1 MRLKKKL
8 IGRLIMSVTFICLL
22 SFSLL
27 AQNDNKKEPKIDTT
41 PFYDSVHH
49 WYDFFSDGAVIHP
62 LPGKPQY
69 SETEITKIADN
80 ILLFQRD
87 NGGWP
92 KNFDMRAILTDD
104 QKEKL
109 KAAKSVLH
117 TTFDN
122 STTYTQINYLEKAYD
137 ITGQERFK
145 EGCLK
150 GLQFILDAQ
159 YDNGGWPQ
167 YYPPLQSNAGYS
179 THITYNDG
187 AYVGVMKTL
196 KRIADG
202 DPTFAFVDKAMR
214 KKLVEAF
221 DKGLECILKTQ
232 IVEDGVKK
240 IWCQQHDEVTLK
252 PAWARTFEPPCF
264 SNDESAPIVL
274 LLMSIENPNEHVIN
288 SVQSAVKWFNN
299 AQILYLRCIYDPTAP
314 KYVSKYKVH
323 NYDARV
329 VHDLLAPPIW
339 PRYSELETGK
349 PIFCDRNSTI
359 VYHMGDLGRERR
371 SGYRWYT
378 YAPQQVLDEY
388 PAWLTKNGITEN
400 VISDQR

>member
-1 MRLKKKL
+1 MKLKKKL
-8 IGRLIMSVTFICLL
+8 INTLVLSGSFICLFSL
-22 SFSLL
+22 SLL
-27 AQNDNKKEPKIDTT
+27 AQEVQNEEPKIDTT

-69 SETEITKIADN
+69 PETEITKIADN

-92 KNFDMRAILTDD
+92 KNYDIRAILTDG

-109 KAAKSVLH
+109 KAAKPILH

-122 STTYTQINYLEKAYD
+122 STTYTQINYLAKAYD
-137 ITGQERFK
+137 ITHQERFK

-167 YYPPLQSNAGYS
+167 YYPPLPSNAAYS
-179 THITYNDG
+179 THITFNDG

-196 KRIADG
+196 KQIAEG
-202 DPTFAFVDKAMR
+202 NPTFDFVGKAMR
-214 KKLVEAF
+214 KKLKDAY

-252 PAWARTFEPPCF
+252 PAWARTFEPPCM

-274 LLMSIENPNEHVIN
+274 LLMSIDHPNDQIIDAVHG
-288 SVQSAVKWFNN
+288 AVKWFNDS
-299 AQILYLRCIYDPTAP
+299 QILHLRCIYDPTAP
-314 KYVSKYKVH
+314 EYVSKYKIH
-323 NYDARV
+323 HYDARV

-339 PRYSELETGK
+339 SRYSELETGK
-349 PIFCDRNSTI
+349 PIFCDRDSTI

-378 YAPQQVLDEY
+378 YAPQEVLAEY
-388 PAWLTKNGITEN
+388 PDWLKKNKITKNVTVN
-400 VISDQR
+400 N

>member
-1 MRLKKKL
+1 MNQKLKKLGKRVL
-8 IGRLIMSVTFICLL
+8 IASIVCLFN
-22 SFSLL
+22 FSLL
-27 AQNDNKKEPKIDTT
+27 AQNTNNEEPSIDTH

-69 SETEITKIADN
+69 PETEITKIADN
-80 ILLFQRD
+80 MLLFQRD

-92 KNFDMRAILTDD
+92 KNYDMRAILTDEQVD
-104 QKEKL
+104 KL
-109 KAAKSVLH
+109 KAAKAILH

-122 STTYTQINYLEKAYD
+122 STTYTQINYLAKAYD
-137 ITGQERFK
+137 ITHQERFK

-159 YDNGGWPQ
+159 YENGGWPQ
-167 YYPPLQSNAGYS
+167 YYPPLPSNAGYS
-179 THITYNDG
+179 THITFNDG
-187 AYVGVMKTL
+187 AYVGVMNTL
-196 KRIADG
+196 KRIADE
-202 DPTFAFVDKAMR
+202 DLTFYFIGKDMR
-214 KKLVEAF
+214 EKLRDAY
-221 DKGLECILKTQ
+221 DKGLDCILKTQ

-252 PAWARTFEPPCF
+252 PAWARTFEPPCM

-274 LLMSIENPNEHVIN
+274 LLMSIAHPNDKIIGA
-288 SVQSAVKWFNN
+288 VQAAVKWFDS
-299 AQILYLRCIYDPTAP
+299 AKIPHLRCIYDPTAP

-349 PIFCDRNSTI
+349 PMFCDRDKTI
-359 VYHMGDLGRERR
+359 VYHMSDLGRERR

-378 YAPQQVLDEY
+378 YAPQQVLDAY
-388 PAWLTKNGITEN
+388 PDWLKKNDIAEN
-400 VISDQR
+400 VMAPTN